1 MSDQDGD
8 LPEMNDESRD
18 TGPPGESGPLEAC
31 PIDPEERLDTERV
44 LGLFAPRTPRLK
56 RERLLALVASVRREV
71 EPRSRTPVRYRTPWY
86 WPAATA
92 AMTATSLSLAV
103 LLGVRVSAEPP
114 VRVQYRDRIVYK
126 PVSFPSPTP
135 AQPAK
140 DKEEAVVTVP
150 QPGTFE
156 PVSARPPDDY
166 LKSRSLALSQGVD
179 SIEFRQP
186 LAQGNPP
193 NSPATRDELLRQL
206 GPTKTVRSGA
216 SQSMQ
221 TGMTKSW
228 IWPSW

>member
-8 LPEMNDESRD
+8 LPEING
-18 TGPPGESGPLEAC
+18 GPPADNEPLSAC

-71 EPRSRTPVRYRTPWY
+71 EPRSKTPVRYRTPWY

-140 DKEEAVVTVP
+140 EKEEAVVTVP
-150 QPGTFE
+150 QPGTSVVLG
-156 PVSARPPDDY
+156 PAPPDDY
-166 LKSRSLALSQGVD
+166 LKSRNVALSQGVD
-179 SIEFRQP
+179 SMEFRQP
-186 LAQGNPP
+186 LGRGSTP
-193 NSPATRDELLRQL
+193 NSPATRNELLRQL
-206 GPTKTVRSGA
+206 GPTKTLRSGA

-228 IWPSW
+228 IWPAW

>member
-8 LPEMNDESRD
+8 LPEVND
-18 TGPPGESGPLEAC
+18 GPPAENEPLSAC

-71 EPRSRTPVRYRTPWY
+71 EPRSKMAVRFRTPWY

-103 LLGVRVSAEPP
+103 LLGVRVNAEPP
-114 VRVQYRDRIVYK
+114 VRVEFQERIVYQ
-126 PVSFPSPTP
+126 PVYLPSAPLVET
-135 AQPAK
+135 AK
-140 DKEEAVVTVP
+140 DEAVVTVP
-150 QPGTFE
+150 QPSET
-156 PVSARPPDDY
+156 VVLNRAPPDDY
-166 LKSRSLALSQGVD
+166 LTSRSLVLAQGVE
-179 SIEFRQP
+179 SLEFRRP
-186 LAQGNPP
+186 LAQGSTP

-206 GPTKTVRSGA
+206 GPTKSTQSGMTRSL
-216 SQSMQ
+216 Q
-221 TGMTKSW
+221 TGMTNKSW

>member
-8 LPEMNDESRD
+8 LPEING
-18 TGPPGESGPLEAC
+18 GPPADNEPLSAC

-71 EPRSRTPVRYRTPWY
+71 EPRSTTPVRFRTPWY

-92 AMTATSLSLAV
+92 AMTVTSLSLAV
-103 LLGVRVSAEPP
+103 LLAVRVSAEPR

-126 PVSFPSPTP
+126 PVSFPSPSPT
-135 AQPAK
+135 QPTK

-150 QPGTFE
+150 QPGATNVVLS
-156 PVSARPPDDY
+156 PAPPDDY
-166 LKSRSLALSQGVD
+166 LKNRNVALSQGVD
-179 SIEFRQP
+179 SMEFRQP
-186 LAQGNPP
+186 LAQGNTP

-206 GPTKTVRSGA
+206 GPTKTLRSGA
-216 SQSMQ
+216 SQPLQ

-228 IWPSW
+228 IWPGW